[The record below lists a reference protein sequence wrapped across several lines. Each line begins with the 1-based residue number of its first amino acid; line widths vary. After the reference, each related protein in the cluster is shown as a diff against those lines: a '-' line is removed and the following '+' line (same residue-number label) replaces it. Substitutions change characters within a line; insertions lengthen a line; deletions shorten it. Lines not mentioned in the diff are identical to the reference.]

1 MRSLFDV
8 TYVPGAGE
16 DNFGNALDMAWLCHD
31 KIIASLFLAELAQS
45 LARGSVTDCPD
56 NQLIHD
62 RVQERYLHYKRRIIE
77 YGFPDP
83 DVMRTKIVRK
93 Y

>member
-1 MRSLFDV
+1 
-8 TYVPGAGE
+8 
-16 DNFGNALDMAWLCHD
+16 MAWLCHD
-31 KIIASLFLAELAQS
+31 KVIASLFLAELAQS
-45 LARGSVTDCPD
+45 LARNAVTGCPD
-56 NQLIHD
+56 NQLIQD
-62 RVQERYLHYKRRIIE
+62 RVQGRYLHYKRRIIE